1 MVSFHSQEHGFSLI
15 ELMVTIAILGILAT
29 TGIALTSK
37 WSQQTELDKAVM
49 ALNSGMALARST
61 ALRNEGARATT
72 EAASALCFDNN
83 TKILSVRTSMT
94 KEVPGTP
101 SVPGT
106 QSVSAVASCDTK
118 DVFRYQLGSAITV
131 KAAGTDFACY
141 YLNAQG
147 MVQSTG
153 SCTSTFS
160 LTVANGTLNETVDLN

>member
-1 MVSFHSQEHGFSLI
+1 MVSFRAQEHGFSLI

-29 TGIALTSK
+29 TGIALTGK

-83 TKILSVRTSMT
+83 TKVLSVRTATSST
-94 KEVPGTP
+94 EADCTTT
-101 SVPGT
+101 SVF
-106 QSVSAVASCDTK
+106 Q
-118 DVFRYQLGSAITV
+118 YQLGSAMTIQ
-131 KAAGTDFACY
+131 AAGTNFACY
-141 YLNAQG
+141 YLNSQG

-153 SCTSTFS
+153 SCASTLS